1 MKAELSDSADSIKT
15 LSSLKT
21 RLIISTLLLTLI
33 FLPLVGVGLNDAFR
47 TQMET
52 ATENELSA
60 YVYSILAVAEV
71 EERQLE
77 MPEMLLE
84 DRFNLIQSGLYAL
97 IMLDDNSAESDAKRG
112 ELESTLGWQ
121 SNSLLGL
128 DIPSTLPRPE
138 PGGHRFSS
146 HFFDQRDHLI
156 YSFSAVFEQPDGDFP
171 LTLHIIKDQRDMQR
185 QIEVFRQELW
195 TWLLLLMGFLALVQ
209 LSWLIWIL
217 RPLKSF
223 EVELAA
229 IQGGTATQLSGSYPA
244 ELQSV
249 SLQLNQLLATERNQ
263 RKRYRNA
270 LSDLAHSLKTPLAV
284 IQSQADLNKSSQEQI
299 STIDNIISHQLSRA
313 QSAAGS
319 AWHLG
324 TKVSPVVEKLRRSL
338 AKIYADKALSIS
350 VTIDDR
356 AVFKGDEMDLT
367 ELLGNLL
374 DNACKAAKANVMLR
388 VLSDDK
394 KLEIMV
400 EDDGDGIAQ
409 SQADQLMQRGVRTD
423 SYDQGHGVGLA
434 IVSDLVDSYG
444 GAVVIGQ
451 SEKLGGARFSLS
463 FKQS

>member
-1 MKAELSDSADSIKT
+1 
-15 LSSLKT
+15 
-21 RLIISTLLLTLI
+21 
-33 FLPLVGVGLNDAFR
+33 
-47 TQMET
+47 
-52 ATENELSA
+52 
-60 YVYSILAVAEV
+60 
-71 EERQLE
+71 
-77 MPEMLLE
+77 
-84 DRFNLIQSGLYAL
+84 
-97 IMLDDNSAESDAKRG
+97 
-112 ELESTLGWQ
+112 
-121 SNSLLGL
+121 
-128 DIPSTLPRPE
+128 
-138 PGGHRFSS
+138 
-146 HFFDQRDHLI
+146 
-156 YSFSAVFEQPDGDFP
+156 
-171 LTLHIIKDQRDMQR
+171 
-185 QIEVFRQELW
+185 
-195 TWLLLLMGFLALVQ
+195 MGFLALVQ

-324 TKVSPVVEKLRRSL
+324 TKVSPVAEKLRRSL
-338 AKIYADKALSIS
+338 AKIYADKALCIS

-409 SQADQLMQRGVRTD
+409 SQADQLLQRGVRTD

-451 SEKLGGARFSLS
+451 SEKLGGARFSVS

>member
-1 MKAELSDSADSIKT
+1 
-15 LSSLKT
+15 
-21 RLIISTLLLTLI
+21 
-33 FLPLVGVGLNDAFR
+33 
-47 TQMET
+47 
-52 ATENELSA
+52 
-60 YVYSILAVAEV
+60 Y
-71 EERQLE
+71 
-77 MPEMLLE
+77 
-84 DRFNLIQSGLYAL
+84 
-97 IMLDDNSAESDAKRG
+97 
-112 ELESTLGWQ
+112 
-121 SNSLLGL
+121 
-128 DIPSTLPRPE
+128 
-138 PGGHRFSS
+138 
-146 HFFDQRDHLI
+146 LI

-223 EVELAA
+223 EVELEA

-451 SEKLGGARFSLS
+451 SKKLGGARFSLS

>member
-1 MKAELSDSADSIKT
+1 
-15 LSSLKT
+15 
-21 RLIISTLLLTLI
+21 
-33 FLPLVGVGLNDAFR
+33 
-47 TQMET
+47 
-52 ATENELSA
+52 
-60 YVYSILAVAEV
+60 
-71 EERQLE
+71 
-77 MPEMLLE
+77 
-84 DRFNLIQSGLYAL
+84 
-97 IMLDDNSAESDAKRG
+97 
-112 ELESTLGWQ
+112 
-121 SNSLLGL
+121 
-128 DIPSTLPRPE
+128 
-138 PGGHRFSS
+138 
-146 HFFDQRDHLI
+146 
-156 YSFSAVFEQPDGDFP
+156 
-171 LTLHIIKDQRDMQR
+171 
-185 QIEVFRQELW
+185 
-195 TWLLLLMGFLALVQ
+195 
-209 LSWLIWIL
+209 
-217 RPLKSF
+217 
-223 EVELAA
+223 
-229 IQGGTATQLSGSYPA
+229 
-244 ELQSV
+244 
-249 SLQLNQLLATERNQ
+249 
-263 RKRYRNA
+263 
-270 LSDLAHSLKTPLAV
+270 V

-451 SEKLGGARFSLS
+451 SKKLGGARFSLS

>member
-1 MKAELSDSADSIKT
+1 MKAEPGDNTKSVKKP
-15 LSSLKT
+15 SSLKT
-21 RLIISTLLLTLI
+21 RLISSTLLLTLI

-97 IMLDDNSAESDAKRG
+97 IMLNDISDQSDSERG

-128 DIPSTLPRPE
+128 DIPLTLPRPE
-138 PGGHRFSS
+138 PGGYRFSS
-146 HFFDQRDHLI
+146 HLFDQSDHLI

-171 LTLHIIKDQRDMQR
+171 LTLHIIKDQRDIQR

-324 TKVSPVVEKLRRSL
+324 TEVSPVVEKLRRSL
-338 AKIYADKALSIS
+338 AKIYVDKALSIS

-367 ELLGNLL
+367 DLLGNLL
-374 DNACKAAKANVMLR
+374 DNACKAAKAQVLLR
-388 VLSDDK
+388 VLNSDK

-400 EDDGDGIAQ
+400 EDDGDGITQ
-409 SQADQLMQRGVRTD
+409 SQADGLMKRGVRAD
-423 SYDQGHGVGLA
+423 SYGQGHGVGLA
-434 IVSDLVDSYG
+434 IVSDLVDSYDG
-444 GAVVIGQ
+444 EVMISR